1 MNHYDYIIVGSGIAG
16 LYIALL
22 AIKQGSILIL
32 TKGNIDDCN
41 TKYAQGGIAVAMGR
55 DDSPELHFKDTM
67 AAGHGLCDAEAVRI
81 LTEEAAECI
90 ADLIKFGVP
99 FDTLDGEITLAREA
113 AHSIP
118 RIIHAGGDATG
129 EHIEV
134 ALSQQVRSGSIKVLE
149 DCLASEILVE
159 EGKVKG
165 VKALD
170 CRTGLVEEYS
180 CQFLILA
187 TGGAG
192 RLFKYTTNSD
202 VVTGDGIALAFE
214 AGAGISDMEFFQFHP
229 TVLRLP
235 GVAPFLISEAVR
247 GEGGILRNVE
257 GYRFMPDYAADAELA
272 PRDVVARSIVYEM
285 RKTGSDRVFLDI
297 THLPPRLI
305 TTRFPHIYR
314 FCLDHGLDITR
325 GLIPVAP
332 AAHYLM
338 GGVKVNIWG
347 ETNIS
352 GLFAAG
358 ETACTGVHG
367 ANRLASN
374 SLLESVVFGKRVVE
388 RTVSRCHSEGAKRA
402 KNLTRDS
409 SPTLGTSSAISY
421 SLPERESLLHVP
433 PLNLLN
439 LQSLMWDKVG
449 IIRSGE
455 SLAKAAVILATWQR
469 SLPQPIDRPSCELNN
484 LVVCARL
491 VTEAAL
497 LREESRGA
505 QFRTDFSQTSSAWQ
519 KHITFFSLP
528 LTGGE
533 ASPGHVS
540 RSPESFDSCHSER
553 SEESHRS
560 GQAPRPKNLAQDKLR
575 KGEGI
580 GEGENAN

>member
-1 MNHYDYIIVGSGIAG
+1 MKTNYCDYIIVGSGIAG

-22 AIKQGSILIL
+22 AVERGSVIVL
-32 TKGNIDDCN
+32 TKGSIDDCN
-41 TKYAQGGIAVAMGR
+41 TRYAQGGIAVAMNK

-67 AAGHGLCDAEAVRI
+67 AAGDGLCDAGAVRI
-81 LTEEAAECI
+81 LTDEAADCI

-99 FDTLDGEITLAREA
+99 FDTLDGEITLTREA
-113 AHSIP
+113 AHSVS
-118 RIIHAGGDATG
+118 RIMHAGGDATG

-134 ALSQQVRSGSIKVLE
+134 TLSRQVRATPIKVLE
-149 DCLASEILVE
+149 DCLASEILVQD
-159 EGKVKG
+159 GRVIG
-165 VKALD
+165 VRALD
-170 CRTGLVEEYS
+170 CRTGSMEEYH

-202 VVTGDGIALAFE
+202 VVTGDGIALAFA
-214 AGAGISDMEFFQFHP
+214 AGAAISDIEFFQFHP

-247 GEGGILRNVE
+247 GEGGLLRNVE
-257 GYRFMPDYAADAELA
+257 GRRFMPDYAAEAELA
-272 PRDVVARSIVYEM
+272 ARDIVARSIVYEM
-285 RKTGSDRVFLDI
+285 KQNHSDRVFLDA

-314 FCLDHGLDITR
+314 FCRDHGLDITK

-338 GGVKVNIWG
+338 GGVKANSWG
-347 ETNIS
+347 ETNIP

-374 SLLESVVFGKRVVE
+374 SLLESVVFGKRVVQRTEMTAPSCHCEE
-388 RTVSRCHSEGAKRA
+388 RSDR
-402 KNLTRDS
+402 
-409 SPTLGTSSAISY
+409 AISHC
-421 SLPERESLLHVP
+421 LPHREELSKVP
-433 PLNLLN
+433 PLNLPN

-455 SLAKAAVILATWQR
+455 GLEEAADILATWQ
-469 SLPQPIDRPSCELNN
+469 SLLLQSSDRLSYELNN
-484 LVVCARL
+484 LVLCARL

-497 LREESRGA
+497 LRTESRGA
-505 QFRTDFSQTSSAWQ
+505 HFRTDFPRTLPEWQ
-519 KHITFFSLP
+519 RHIVFK
-528 LTGGE
+528 
-533 ASPGHVS
+533 
-540 RSPESFDSCHSER
+540 
-553 SEESHRS
+553 
-560 GQAPRPKNLAQDKLR
+560 KNVIK
-575 KGEGI
+575 
-580 GEGENAN
+580 